1 MIIDKEEFFQEKIT
15 SAASDRLFEDFQ
27 EHGEQA
33 IEALREEQPE
43 MYVRISSSVF
53 PRRCAGCYA
62 LSSPD
67 YSRLEKGDK
76 TKA

>member
-43 MYVRISSSVF
+43 MYVRIVAQFF
-53 PRRCAGCYA
+53 PDVVLAAMR
-62 LSSPD
+62 S
-67 YSRLEKGDK
+67 LEKD
-76 TKA
+76 